1 MTERE
6 LENLKDLP
14 APAPGAEARA
24 RAIGAAMAAFESGEN
39 NSQAATQGTAGAVRS
54 IAKSH
59 PGTRRTFIPSVRTR
73 YAMAASLLAIA
84 VAVPAV
90 MQMVARNTNSTIAKV
105 GSTLGS
111 AARIEPQTGGEP
123 KMAEAA
129 RETVQRLA
137 GSTAA
142 TGGPKP
148 EIAIASRIGQATVK
162 GEADGTNPGSQPAP
176 AKPAV
181 PAAALTAD
189 PAMAKRGQA
198 MARAKAPAAVAAAA
212 VPETGLADIAI
223 GRPDAP
229 VTVVAYASLT
239 CPHCAAFAI
248 KVLPEIKAKYIDTG
262 TMRFVSRDF
271 PLDPLAA
278 AAAMLTHCVDGAKA
292 FALVETLFATQSQWA
307 AGPGDANA
315 KLFEVAR
322 RAGFTQDSFDA
333 CLKDQ
338 ALLDRLTAA
347 RAQAS
352 ATLGIDATPTFIVN
366 GQRVT
371 GIDTVEDLDKVV
383 APLLARQKS
392 GGRLGL
398 D

>member
-24 RAIGAAMAAFESGEN
+24 RAIGAAMAAFEIAEN
-39 NSQAATQGTAGAVRS
+39 NSQAATQGTVGAVGS
-54 IAKSH
+54 IATSH
-59 PGTRRTFIPSVRTR
+59 PGTRRTFIPSVR

-90 MQMVARNTNSTIAKV
+90 MQMVARNSNSTIAK
-105 GSTLGS
+105 GSSTLGS
-111 AARIEPQTGGEP
+111 AARIEPQSGGET

-142 TGGPKP
+142 TGGPNP
-148 EIAIASRIGQATVK
+148 EIAVASRIGQATVK

-181 PAAALTAD
+181 PAAALTAAAPALPADAD

-212 VPETGLADIAI
+212 AVPETGLADIAI

-229 VTVVAYASLT
+229 VTDRKSVV
-239 CPHCAAFAI
+239 
-248 KVLPEIKAKYIDTG
+248 
-262 TMRFVSRDF
+262 
-271 PLDPLAA
+271 
-278 AAAMLTHCVDGAKA
+278 
-292 FALVETLFATQSQWA
+292 
-307 AGPGDANA
+307 
-315 KLFEVAR
+315 
-322 RAGFTQDSFDA
+322 
-333 CLKDQ
+333 
-338 ALLDRLTAA
+338 
-347 RAQAS
+347 
-352 ATLGIDATPTFIVN
+352 
-366 GQRVT
+366 
-371 GIDTVEDLDKVV
+371 
-383 APLLARQKS
+383 
-392 GGRLGL
+392 
-398 D
+398 